1 MSQYAMHKWK
11 KFLNETRDVNV
22 NKNKKL
28 VTEATKM
35 AKARKTIA
43 SSDEGGKE
51 KTIKLPKLRISEE
64 WGKPQGES
72 DQREMIDIFFSRLPP
87 GDFRSKIEYIEQF
100 ISDCSSDVCGSG
112 TSTSDILANL
122 MVLDALS
129 SIIYDFTAQGGGF
142 IFEAFVAAL
151 LGGDARQV
159 KAAAG
164 EGIQDIMTQDGD
176 RVSIKFVTG
185 KGDAEGGKV
194 GGSLTN
200 LRSSVGESGE
210 GMHYLVAIK
219 VPGEGDDIAKIN
231 FLEFDVGTNGMPV
244 AASSHPDSK
253 FVGLDAQR
261 KTKKRT
267 GVPLIDAEEHLVPK
281 KDFDYDEET
290 GEILSFGKAKPRF
303 SIETPDIIN
312 KLKRGN
318 VGFYQ
323 LNLGSREELK
333 KIADK
338 YAEQIN
344 TDVLDIYDS
353 LDKYGTDLN
362 RYLVQN
368 DMASG
373 KKAIQDARVL
383 KDRTQKIAKEMIKE

>member
-1 MSQYAMHKWK
+1 
-11 KFLNETRDVNV
+11 
-22 NKNKKL
+22 
-28 VTEATKM
+28 
-35 AKARKTIA
+35 
-43 SSDEGGKE
+43 
-51 KTIKLPKLRISEE
+51 
-64 WGKPQGES
+64 
-72 DQREMIDIFFSRLPP
+72 
-87 GDFRSKIEYIEQF
+87 
-100 ISDCSSDVCGSG
+100 
-112 TSTSDILANL
+112 
-122 MVLDALS
+122 
-129 SIIYDFTAQGGGF
+129 
-142 IFEAFVAAL
+142 
-151 LGGDARQV
+151 
-159 KAAAG
+159 
-164 EGIQDIMTQDGD
+164 
-176 RVSIKFVTG
+176 
-185 KGDAEGGKV
+185 
-194 GGSLTN
+194 
-200 LRSSVGESGE
+200 
-210 GMHYLVAIK
+210 MHYLVAIK

-281 KDFDYDEET
+281 KDFGYDEET